1 MLQFSIV
8 FRHSPT
14 FFASSEFIIRERGAE
29 GRMLSSP
36 TSANVLPRGFCCCS
50 PVPFC
55 FWIPMSSGQRRALVS
70 RLDVLFAV
78 ASHDPR
84 RLFLTAEFR
93 EPKERILE
101 TKAENWTARF
111 LRTMVLRM
119 FQLYVLAPF
128 RSFETDRLRCSLFI
142 ISHRYHSLLSAPCRD
157 TRPPPI
163 VLQN

>member
-36 TSANVLPRGFCCCS
+36 TSANVLPRGFFCCS

-70 RLDVLFAV
+70 RLDVLFVV

-101 TKAENWTARF
+101 TKAENWTATGSR
-111 LRTMVLRM
+111 RM
-119 FQLYVLAPF
+119 AEDNRELKRPVSENNGSPDV
-128 RSFETDRLRCSLFI
+128 SIVCSSPVPVI
-142 ISHRYHSLLSAPCRD
+142 RDCRD
-157 TRPPPI
+157 PRPPPI